1 MAMTKKLGKVV
12 AYNEELSIQKSHMVF
27 QSRGLVRSGYKLN
40 TFYSTFTGQ
49 MAIKHGKAATYCD
62 GIPFIMNMDNK

>member
-1 MAMTKKLGKVV
+1 
-12 AYNEELSIQKSHMVF
+12 MVF

-62 GIPFIMNMDNK
+62 GIPFIMNMDKK

>member
-1 MAMTKKLGKVV
+1 
-12 AYNEELSIQKSHMVF
+12 MVF

-40 TFYSTFTGQ
+40 MFYSTFTGKT
-49 MAIKHGKAATYCD
+49 AIKHGKAATYCD